1 MLSTQKT
8 VLLLSILV
16 LTLSVLACGG
26 GSEEPDTPTPP
37 TATAAP
43 DSGASSAPPDFVE
56 GEPTVLGEC
65 EDGMTMQPGEGCHFS
80 GLEGRPA
87 DLVISVGADGEIC
100 REKGSVTMSG
110 FPIGMVRACADKYE
124 VIDVLEAEINFLP
137 NGDGSWSVSTQQ

>member
-1 MLSTQKT
+1 MLSTQKNI
-8 VLLLSILV
+8 LLLSIIV

-37 TATAAP
+37 TATP
-43 DSGASSAPPDFVE
+43 DTGASSAPPAAPIVE

-65 EDGMTMQPGEGCHFS
+65 AVGMTIQPGEGCQFS

-87 DLVISVGADGEIC
+87 DLVISAGADGQIC

-110 FPIGMVRACADKYE
+110 FPVHMVRMCADKYE
-124 VIDVLEAEINFLP
+124 VIDVLEAEISFSP
-137 NGDGSWSVSTQQ
+137 NGDGSWTIKGQQ

>member
-1 MLSTQKT
+1 MLSTIKNL
-8 VLLLSILV
+8 LLLSLLV

-26 GSEEPDTPTPP
+26 GSEPDTPSPP
-37 TATAAP
+37 TV
-43 DSGASSAPPDFVE
+43 PPETDAQSVPETIVE

-87 DLVISVGADGEIC
+87 DLVISVGADGSIC

-110 FPIGMVRACADKYE
+110 FPVNMVRACAEKYG
-124 VIDVLEAEINFLP
+124 VIDVLEAEIDFTP
-137 NGDGSWSVSTQQ
+137 NGDGSWTVRAHQ